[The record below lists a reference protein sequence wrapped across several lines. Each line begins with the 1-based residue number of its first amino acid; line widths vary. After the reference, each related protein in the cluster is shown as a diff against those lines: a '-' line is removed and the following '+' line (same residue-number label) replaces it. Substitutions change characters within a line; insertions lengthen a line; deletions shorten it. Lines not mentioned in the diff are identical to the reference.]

1 MELDNLKA
9 VWKEVGASAVDTSA
23 QELEQL
29 LAKKS
34 KSPIAKLKRNLFW
47 EMVLVVVLYG
57 GTIIYYVLQN
67 EPGMLYLSLLL
78 GITAALYGWYYIT
91 KRRLLLSMECVT
103 CEVKSNLST
112 QLVTLEKLLKMYLWA
127 GRLLMPV
134 ILILSGMIVYF
145 TSPLPKDI
153 ELSKG
158 AFFIYFFIALLL
170 ISLVFTVPVY
180 FLNKW
185 YINLLYGR
193 HVKKLRQIVNEMN
206 EMPFAA
212 N

>member
-9 VWKEVGASAVDTSA
+9 IWKNVDVVAAGTSA
-23 QELEQL
+23 EELEQL
-29 LAKKS
+29 LSKKS

-47 EMVLVVVLYG
+47 EMVVVVVLYG
-57 GTIIYYVLQN
+57 GTILYYLLQN
-67 EPGMLYLSLLL
+67 KPGMLYLSLLMGVL
-78 GITAALYGWYYIT
+78 GALYGWYYIA
-91 KRRLLLSMECVT
+91 KRRLLINMECVT

-112 QLVTLEKLLKMYLWA
+112 QLVVLEKLVKLYLWA
-127 GRLLMPV
+127 GTLLMPV
-134 ILILSGMIVYF
+134 IIMVSAMIAYF

-153 ELSKG
+153 SMSKES
-158 AFFIYFFIALLL
+158 FFIYFFIVLLL
-170 ISLVFTVPVY
+170 ISLVLTIPVY

-185 YINLLYGR
+185 YVNLLYGR

-206 EMPFAA
+206 ELPFK

>member
-9 VWKEVGASAVDTSA
+9 IWKNVDVADAGTSA
-23 QELEQL
+23 EELEL
-29 LAKKS
+29 LLSKKS

-47 EMVLVVVLYG
+47 EMVVVVVLYG
-57 GTIIYYVLQN
+57 GTILYYLLQN
-67 EPGMLYLSLLL
+67 KPGMLYLSLLMGVL
-78 GITAALYGWYYIT
+78 GALYGWYYIA
-91 KRRLLLSMECVT
+91 KRRLLINMECVI

-112 QLVTLEKLLKMYLWA
+112 QLVVLEKLVKLYLWA
-127 GRLLMPV
+127 GTLLMPV
-134 ILILSGMIVYF
+134 IIMVSAMIAYF

-153 ELSKG
+153 SMSRES
-158 AFFIYFFIALLL
+158 FFLYFFIALLL
-170 ISLVFTVPVY
+170 ISIVLTIPVY

-185 YINLLYGR
+185 YVNLLYGR

-206 EMPFAA
+206 ELPFK